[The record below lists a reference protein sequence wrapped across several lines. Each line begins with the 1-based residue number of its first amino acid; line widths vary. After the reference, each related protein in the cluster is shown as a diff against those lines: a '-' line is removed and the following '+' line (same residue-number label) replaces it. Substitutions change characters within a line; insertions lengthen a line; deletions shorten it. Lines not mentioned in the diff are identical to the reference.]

1 MPMAR
6 CLLRAAALAALVGG
20 VYAPTGQT
28 FASTQAQLDCL
39 QLGRGREF
47 TCDDPASCATG
58 TCEDCPVGKFDHD
71 AMDAMSNMFFVGGTA
86 TYWDGASND
95 YNAVRTCPPRRAP
108 RPLPAL
114 ARRAAPG

>member
-47 TCDDPASCATG
+47 TCDDLATCTSG
-58 TCEDCPVGKFDHD
+58 TCEDCPTFTTTRSEGARDVWD
-71 AMDAMSNMFFVGGTA
+71 ALG
-86 TYWDGASND
+86 
-95 YNAVRTCPPRRAP
+95 
-108 RPLPAL
+108 
-114 ARRAAPG
+114 